1 MLDNLHMPPQNFDL
15 QRLLP
20 EVRCAAEAIAKYD
33 DFLRSMPEHS
43 SLLSVLTNMEAVS
56 SCHLSGLKMPLLDCL
71 KFDAD
76 KSHSRMKPEDRNCIE
91 AVLLYRNALPN
102 VTISRTCPE
111 INEKLLR
118 DYFASL
124 NTGQLL
130 RIHPVTRELQTW
142 MDFYKSTYPEPLV
155 QIALLHV
162 DLYKM
167 QIAGLATGRLVR
179 QLTVLL
185 FWHYGLVSRPAF
197 YITPRMCADVHEYH
211 KQVFNSYNLE
221 GVHCFCSY
229 FLRKCTESA
238 EFSLNTGLQLK
249 ALYDEIYQQILNNNI
264 STERYARQMLN
275 FCFNK
280 LVFNSTQFTA
290 SLDMPRSSSLRVI
303 RHLTDAGIFTEL
315 EPGQGSRPG
324 KYVFQ
329 RALDIA
335 KKEVGFC
342 ADKQQD

>member
-20 EVRCAAEAIAKYD
+20 EVRHAAEAIAKYD
-33 DFLRSMPEHS
+33 EFLRTIPEHS
-43 SLLSVLTNMEAVS
+43 CLLSVLTNMEAVA
-56 SCHLSGLKMPLLDCL
+56 SCHLSGLKMAMIDCL

-91 AVLLYRNALPN
+91 SVLLYRNALPN
-102 VTISRTCPE
+102 ITISRTCPE
-111 INEKLLR
+111 INEKLVR

-124 NTGQLL
+124 NTGQIL
-130 RIHPVTRELQTW
+130 RTQPVFRELQTW
-142 MDFYKSTYPEPLV
+142 VEFYKSTYAEPLV

-185 FWHYGLVSRPAF
+185 FWHYGVVSRPAF
-197 YITPRMCADVHEYH
+197 YITPKMCADIHEYH
-211 KQVFNSYNLE
+211 KHVFNSYNPD
-221 GVHCFCSY
+221 GVHGFCSY
-229 FLRKCTESA
+229 FLRKCAETA

-249 ALYDEIYQQILNNNI
+249 TLYDEIYQQILDNNI
-264 STERYARQMLN
+264 TNERYARQMLN
-275 FCFNK
+275 FSFDK
-280 LVFNSTQFTA
+280 LVFNSTQFT
-290 SLDMPRSSSLRVI
+290 SCLDMPRSSSLRVI
-303 RHLTDAGIFTEL
+303 RHLTEAGIFAEL
-315 EPGQGSRPG
+315 EPGLGSRPG

-335 KKEVGFC
+335 RKEVGFTTEEQ
-342 ADKQQD
+342 KE